1 MGHNQF
7 LGTSHISD
15 ERGIEREKKFSNVKN
30 IYRVVEK
37 AADLGCK
44 GMIIETHPRMLEFLR
59 YYKENETFEIDFY
72 LQIPCLNVYIQK
84 MNEQALSGL
93 ILEIIKRGGIK
104 TVSSSLMKNFINY
117 LKKDYISIAVSFLQF
132 ELKPF
137 RDVNIKSIF
146 LQNVFTDL
154 LLSLQIYP
162 ALEEYLTFVDEEM
175 GIKPG
180 FITLNFELFKKSFEE
195 LGIKPPTV
203 MTPVNPG
210 GYDMSPSRS
219 AVEKALKEYKGEII
233 AMNILGGGAFSL
245 YSSYQYLK
253 SFDNIKRCVVGASS
267 DEHLKELIKLFRQ

>member
-1 MGHNQF
+1 LGHNQF

-154 LLSLQIYP
+154 LLS
-162 ALEEYLTFVDEEM
+162 
-175 GIKPG
+175 
-180 FITLNFELFKKSFEE
+180 SFRR
-195 LGIKPPTV
+195 I
-203 MTPVNPG
+203 
-210 GYDMSPSRS
+210 S
-219 AVEKALKEYKGEII
+219 
-233 AMNILGGGAFSL
+233 
-245 YSSYQYLK
+245 
-253 SFDNIKRCVVGASS
+253 
-267 DEHLKELIKLFRQ
+267 HLC